1 MDTIITILPF
11 FSFVLSCIALGLSLV
26 SLTNVGEELKILEE
40 VMDYMEEV
48 YGRQKQ

>member
-26 SLTNVGEELKILEE
+26 SLMNVGEELKILEE